1 MQTTKN
7 SLPGLKEKRY
17 QQKKD
22 IIGFLL
28 QNGRAFQAGNLPF
41 NQHDHSDYQPDD

>member
-7 SLPGLKEKRY
+7 SLPGLKEKKVPA
-17 QQKKD
+17 KK
-22 IIGFLL
+22 GYYRFSL